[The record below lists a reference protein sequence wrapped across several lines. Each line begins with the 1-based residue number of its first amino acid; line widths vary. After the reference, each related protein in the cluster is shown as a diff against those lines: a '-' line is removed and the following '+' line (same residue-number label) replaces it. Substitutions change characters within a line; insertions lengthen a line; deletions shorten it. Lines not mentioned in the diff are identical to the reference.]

1 MKVESKFDLH
11 SIGFYMKNNRVA
23 QLLITNIK
31 TSTIMFPSS
40 DGYGIK
46 TSTSVIYSDA
56 DGNTVPENE
65 LFASKQELL
74 DTL

>member
-1 MKVESKFDLH
+1 MKVETKFDLH

-31 TSTIMFPSS
+31 TSTSIYPTS
-40 DGYGIK
+40 DGYGLK

-56 DGNTVPENE
+56 DGNSVPENE
-65 LFASKQELL
+65 LYATKQELIN
-74 DTL
+74 TL